1 MIPTIRLSRAGSA
14 SLVAATLAFALL
26 STPVIAQ
33 TESCQTVWPCTDPD
47 GCPDFYISAV
57 RLASQE
63 FGLTIYDF
71 MSFTE
76 ADCAFINGW
85 VSGTGTRELL
95 VFTTRIGNLGPGAFQ
110 IGSRFDNP
118 DLFTPNS
125 CHGHYHIKNVVDY
138 RLWTVEGYQAWAA
151 ARAADPNLCASEV
164 LAAHPELRAELL
176 VDGGKRGF
184 CLIDTGTITTKAD
197 GFKCPNKKD
206 QAVYSDCDVQGL
218 GACRTESYYPG
229 TIGQWLDITGVA
241 PDGEYVLENEVNP
254 LRLFAEANV
263 QNNSSAVLIRRTGI
277 LVEPLQIL
285 AHP

>member
-1 MIPTIRLSRAGSA
+1 MRLSFRVLRAGSLPL
-14 SLVAATLAFALL
+14 LVCVLVFAVLT
-26 STPVIAQ
+26 TPVTAQ

-47 GCPDFYISAV
+47 GCPDFYVSAV
-57 RLASQE
+57 VLASQE

-76 ADCAFINGW
+76 TDCAFVNGF

-95 VFTTRIGNLGPGAFQ
+95 IFFTRLGNMGPGAFQ

-118 DLFTPNS
+118 DLFTPNT
-125 CHGHYHIKNVVDY
+125 CHDHYHIKNMVDY
-138 RLWTVEGYQAWAA
+138 RLWAVEGYQAWSA
-151 ARAADPNLCASEV
+151 ARAAEPNLCASEV
-164 LAAHPELRAELL
+164 LATHPELRAGLL

-184 CLIDTGTITTKAD
+184 CLTDFGTISTKHD

-206 QAVYSDCDVQGL
+206 RAVYSDCDVQGL
-218 GACRTESYYPG
+218 GSCRTEGYPPG
-229 TIGQWLDITGVA
+229 VIGQWLDITGVA

-254 LRLFAEANV
+254 LRRFAEANV
-263 QNNSSAVLIRRTGI
+263 QNNSSAVLIRRTGT